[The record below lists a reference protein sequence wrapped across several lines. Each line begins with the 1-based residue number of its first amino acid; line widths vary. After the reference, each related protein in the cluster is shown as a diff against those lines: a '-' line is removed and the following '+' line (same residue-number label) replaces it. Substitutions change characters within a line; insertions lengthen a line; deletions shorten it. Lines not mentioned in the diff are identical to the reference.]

1 MVEHNVTVPVGEL
14 FASGLHGA
22 VQNLIHALD
31 VAVGADD
38 GGKVLQGAL
47 QRVIQAGHHQK
58 EHKEGQNIQLTLH
71 QQSCAGKGGGGN
83 PEPQDKSRGNHK
95 DSRSQLAPDEA
106 ALYGTDFLFQPRK
119 VSLLGIVG
127 AQIGHRFHAFLNAVL
142 AGDLCRRCFAGE
154 LFLHVGG
161 KQYDGK
167 RHGQRPDGGKRH
179 APVEKQH
186 RYGDDRGGEDR
197 TVQRCDKMGLALLQ
211 HGAVVHDGSGQVG
224 KVFPSEKGQRNF
236 SQLLG
241 KPHPAHTR
249 LDIGDKKGV
258 VVFQPCADNNEQC
271 RRDTA
276 DHIKRNSPCRQRAVH
291 DIAHQPVQKPH
302 RQHEGDI
309 LQGTAQNPF
318 DVVNRPLA
326 GKRVAS
332 L

>member
-58 EHKEGQNIQLTLH
+58 EHKEGQDIQLTLH
-71 QQSCAGKGGGGN
+71 QQSRARKGGGGN
-83 PEPQDKSRGNHK
+83 PQPQDKSRGNHK

-106 ALYGTDFLFQPRK
+106 ALYGTDLLFQPRK

-127 AQIGHRFHAFLNAVL
+127 AQIGHRFHTLLNAVL

-167 RHGQRPDGGKRH
+167 CHGQRPDGGKRH

-197 TVQRCDKMGLALLQ
+197 AVQRGDKMGLALLQ

-224 KVFPSEKGQRNF
+224 KVFLSEKGQRDF

-249 LDIGDKKGV
+249 FHIGDKKGV

-291 DIAHQPVQKPH
+291 HIAHQPVQKPH
-302 RQHEGDI
+302 RQHEGDV
-309 LQGTAQNPF
+309 LQGTAQNSF
-318 DVVNRPLA
+318 DVVNRSLA